1 MSLIEIEHLTYSYP
15 GAENPTLNDISI
27 QIEKGDFLAIVGHL
41 HSRRIEEGRNP
52 QRSLPYPVE
61 ARTAALQ

>member
-27 QIEKGDFLAIVGHL
+27 QIKKGNFLA
-41 HSRRIEEGRNP
+41 
-52 QRSLPYPVE
+52 SLATTDVE
-61 ARTAALQ
+61 SPLFVKH

>member
-27 QIEKGDFLAIVGHL
+27 QIEKGDFLAIATTD
-41 HSRRIEEGRNP
+41 
-52 QRSLPYPVE
+52 VE
-61 ARTAALQ
+61 SPLFVKH

>member
-27 QIEKGDFLAIVGHL
+27 QIGKRGLSCNRWQQRMWKVHFL
-41 HSRRIEEGRNP
+41 
-52 QRSLPYPVE
+52 
-61 ARTAALQ
+61 